1 MSVGKTK
8 LLVMDL
14 VGEGNLPYVSVLKPV
29 VRNSRGQPVLQF
41 KRLLVGRQQTLPL
54 VFKNTGS
61 IPAKVSPANSID
73 AGETVMSLYSIF
85 V

>member
-8 LLVMDL
+8 LLVMEL

-41 KRLLVGRQQTLPL
+41 RRLLLGRQQTLPL
-54 VFKNTGS
+54 VIKNTGS
-61 IPAKVSPANSID
+61 IPAKVSPANSV
-73 AGETVMSLYSIF
+73 ENPERLSC
-85 V
+85 